1 MRGGM
6 PTDGSRHRKARLR
19 SDGELVSADNGTF
32 AVKFERDLLCR
43 VVRELVGADS
53 VVSEY
58 APLGFGTRMRTSQP
72 LRAASAR
79 AWLLGA
85 ERPGVL
91 RCRALS
97 RARRDCVPRLAVKGR
112 GRFGPRSRE
121 MRQSRAAGSV
131 RWGAAFLDRFGP
143 VHGGVLRS
151 AEAVAGRLGRV
162 GRGLAQDGVG
172 GWYVSCRVLGLSSSA
187 FLALGVGVRD
197 AGVWGPGDRGVGS
210 RRLSSGL
217 REAPRR
223 SSGRFRALESLDF
236 PGARVDRRL
245 ERSLASSHLK
255 QRVF

>member
-58 APLGFGTRMRTSQP
+58 VPLGLGTRMRTSQP

-121 MRQSRAAGSV
+121 MRQSGAAGSV
-131 RWGAAFLDRFGP
+131 RWGGAFLDSSDRRMAVSP
-143 VHGGVLRS
+143 DSRKRS
-151 AEAVAGRLGRV
+151 LV
-162 GRGLAQDGVG
+162 GLAGSG
-172 GWYVSCRVLGLSSSA
+172 AALRRTGWAAGTCHAASWASPRRPSWRWGSGSGTPGC
-187 FLALGVGVRD
+187 GVRET
-197 AGVWGPGDRGVGS
+197 GVSGPGDCPPAFGRPPA
-210 RRLSSGL
+210 GL
-217 REAPRR
+217 RDD
-223 SSGRFRALESLDF
+223 SGSWKA
-236 PGARVDRRL
+236 
-245 ERSLASSHLK
+245 
-255 QRVF
+255 